1 MMSAKAN
8 IYKVFNQ
15 EAMSQEVMNQED
27 MNQATTSEAMS
38 QATIDTEFP
47 CLSSTRSKG
56 KKVTKLVIPL
66 KTYKEELC
74 ERYEARPV
82 QENLKTRMC
91 NSLDKNE
98 VCRHGENCRFAHS
111 LDELVIRDCHFK
123 DRCYFV
129 KIKKGKLVNDGCN
142 CCRNKHPQESKD
154 DFIER
159 MGLSRYKTSAPTHE
173 EIDVEDEPEIKHKEV
188 KVDEAKVK
196 VDEAKVDKA
205 NEIELAHWYEQC
217 CENERQRR
225 ELERERLERERLE
238 RERNS
243 ESSQKEI
250 VLRVPKVLAMQAL
263 ELALNSG
270 NRCIRVEV
278 IDPMTL
284 TDFDT
289 LLCSQNAN
297 SSPGCSGITYGH
309 LRAME

>member
-15 EAMSQEVMNQED
+15 EAMSQEVMNQEA
-27 MNQATTSEAMS
+27 MSQATTSEAMS

-66 KTYKEELC
+66 KTYKEELR

-98 VCRHGENCRFAHS
+98 VCRHGEKCRFAHS

-129 KIKKGKLVNDGCN
+129 KIKKDKLVNDGCN

-159 MGLSRYKTSAPTHE
+159 MGLSRYKASGPKHE
-173 EIDVEDEPEIKHKEV
+173 EIDVEDEPEIKVAEA
-188 KVDEAKVK
+188 KVDEAKVAEAKVAEAK
-196 VDEAKVDKA
+196 VDEA
-205 NEIELAHWYEQC
+205 NEMELGHWYEQC
-217 CENERQRR
+217 CENERQ
-225 ELERERLERERLE
+225 RLERERLE

-278 IDPMTL
+278 I
-284 TDFDT
+284 
-289 LLCSQNAN
+289 
-297 SSPGCSGITYGH
+297 
-309 LRAME
+309 E

>member
-1 MMSAKAN
+1 MSAKAN

-123 DRCYFV
+123 DRCYLV

-159 MGLSRYKTSAPTHE
+159 MGLSRYKASGPKHE
-173 EIDVEDEPEIKHKEV
+173 EIDVEDEPEVKIDEV
-188 KVDEAKVK
+188 KVAEAKVDEA
-196 VDEAKVDKA
+196 
-205 NEIELAHWYEQC
+205 NEMELGHWYEQC
-217 CENERQRR
+217 CENERQ
-225 ELERERLERERLE
+225 RLERERLE

-278 IDPMTL
+278 I
-284 TDFDT
+284 
-289 LLCSQNAN
+289 
-297 SSPGCSGITYGH
+297 
-309 LRAME
+309 E